1 MRERTR
7 VMTDHGPFGFIFF
20 VAYIGAAVYFI
31 QHATGFWGVI
41 AALFQAMVWPGFVVY
56 HALQLL
62 HV

>member
-1 MRERTR
+1 
-7 VMTDHGPFGFIFF
+7 MTDHGPFGFIFF